1 MISKQLLLEGSKFD
15 IYILEQDGVSQTS
28 DFLANLLQ
36 SELSKVLHLIDVIKD
51 HGLPSNDE
59 KFKNE
64 GNGIYALKTTN
75 ARVYGFFHGQGCFV
89 LALGFLKN
97 KKGGKKVERRH
108 CAQAEALLK
117 ALS

>member
-1 MISKQLLLEGSKFD
+1 MLSKRLLHKGSKLD
-15 IYILEQDGVSQTS
+15 IYVLEQDGFTQVS
-28 DFLANLLQ
+28 DFIESLPQA
-36 SELSKVLHLIDVIKD
+36 EIGKLSHLIDFLKD
-51 HGLPSNDE
+51 HGPPLNDE

-64 GNGIYALKTTN
+64 GNGIYAVKTTN
-75 ARVYGFFHGQGCFV
+75 ARVYGSFHGQKCFV

-108 CAQAEALLK
+108 CAQAEALFK